1 MCLSNSAT
9 FPCDATAPQRAR
21 EFCLECVRQVVP
33 ADAIA
38 SDTVED
44 CLLVVSELVSNS
56 VKADCA
62 TVTLTVEMHRD
73 HIRITAEDDAP
84 GVPQRVTVGPADRN
98 GRGLAIVESLSRAWG
113 VLRQA
118 TGKRVWADVGLPPGL
133 ALAVECQL

>member
-9 FPCDATAPQRAR
+9 FPCDAAAPQRAR
-21 EFCLECVRQVVP
+21 DFCLACVREIFP
-33 ADAIA
+33 AGATA

-44 CLLVVSELVSNS
+44 CLLVVSELVSNA
-56 VKADCA
+56 VKAGCA
-62 TVTLTVEMHRD
+62 TVSLTVEVHRD
-73 HIRITAEDDAP
+73 HVRITAEDDAP
-84 GVPQRVTVGPADRN
+84 GVPQRVRVAPGDRH

-118 TGKRVWADVGLPPGL
+118 TGKQVWADVGLPPGL